1 MSIVTVQLGQC
12 GNQIGSQFFN
22 MVANDLQSLQNSCL
36 FNDYEEE
43 CFGRFFSLGDS
54 GKWTAR
60 AVMLDTEPK
69 VVLHNHFFLFVCFI
83 AYFCSLFCFFIIL
96 CV

>member
-22 MVANDLQSLQNSCL
+22 TVANDLQSSQNSRL
-36 FNDYEEE
+36 FIDYEEE
-43 CFGRFFSLGDS
+43 CVDRFFSLGDN

-69 VVLHNHFFLFVCFI
+69 VMFCDYSSHLFV
-83 AYFCSLFCFFIIL
+83 L
-96 CV
+96 